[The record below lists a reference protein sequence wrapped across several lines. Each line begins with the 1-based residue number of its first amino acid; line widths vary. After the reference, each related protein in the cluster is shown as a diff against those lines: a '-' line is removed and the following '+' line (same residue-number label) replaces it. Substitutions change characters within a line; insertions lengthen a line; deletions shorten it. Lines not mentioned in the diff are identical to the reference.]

1 MIGNAHA
8 PLTVPGDR
16 PERFAK
22 ATSSGADAVVID
34 LEDAVAPD
42 AKGEARCAALTYIA
56 SLDAAGRRRTGI
68 RVNALSTEA
77 GLSDLLALRST
88 QLRPGFLVIP
98 KVEASAPLTFYA
110 THCENV
116 DLLAT
121 IESVAGLEAASA
133 IASAPNVR
141 GLVFGGLDFS
151 IETRAAFAWEPLL
164 FARSTVV
171 AAAATAGIAAFD
183 VPFLDTS
190 GCNGLAEEASRV
202 RALGFTG
209 KMTIHPRHV
218 ADVLAAFVPS
228 QEQVAHSRALLAAAA
243 QASHGAFAFEGRM
256 VDEPVLRNARRI
268 LHRAGREA

>member
-22 ATSSGADAVVID
+22 AAASGADAVVID

-42 AKGEARCAALTYIA
+42 AKGEARSAALTYIA
-56 SLDAAGRRRTGI
+56 SLDAAGRQRTGI
-68 RVNALSTEA
+68 RVNAPSTEA
-77 GLSDLLALRST
+77 GISDLAVLCST
-88 QLRPGFLVIP
+88 QMRPGFLVIP
-98 KVEASAPLTFYA
+98 KVETSATLQLYA
-110 THCENV
+110 AHCENV
-116 DLLAT
+116 GLLAT
-121 IESVAGLEAASA
+121 IESVAGLRAASA
-133 IASAPNVR
+133 IASAPNVT

-151 IETRAAFAWEPLL
+151 IEIGAAFAWEPLL

-171 AAAATAGIAAFD
+171 AAAAGASIAAFD

-218 ADVLAAFVPS
+218 ADVLAAFAPS
-228 QEQVAHSRALLAAAA
+228 EKQVAHSRALLAAAA
-243 QASHGAFAFEGRM
+243 EASRGAFAFQGRM

-268 LHRAGREA
+268 LRRAGREA